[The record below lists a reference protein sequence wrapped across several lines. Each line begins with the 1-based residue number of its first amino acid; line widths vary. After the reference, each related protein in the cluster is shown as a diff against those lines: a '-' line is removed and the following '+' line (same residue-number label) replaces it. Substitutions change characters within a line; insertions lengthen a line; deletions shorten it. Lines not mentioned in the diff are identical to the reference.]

1 MEAMEFLKLFK
12 RICNGDECT
21 EKCPFDDDK
30 QGCSFHTDNAETIMQ
45 KVVNWSKTHPVVT
58 EK

>member
-1 MEAMEFLKLFK
+1 MEFLKLFK
-12 RICNGDECT
+12 RICNGEECN

-30 QGCSFHTDNAETIMQ
+30 QGCSFHTDNAETIMK
-45 KVVNWSKTHPVVT
+45 KVINWSKTHPVVT